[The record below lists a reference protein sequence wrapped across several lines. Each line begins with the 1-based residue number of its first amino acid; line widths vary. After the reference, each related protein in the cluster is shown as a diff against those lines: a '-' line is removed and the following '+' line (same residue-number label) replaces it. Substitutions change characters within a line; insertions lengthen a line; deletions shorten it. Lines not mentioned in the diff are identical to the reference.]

1 MSRENTQGVRRKVP
15 VPELRRR
22 AFADRLVV
30 RFPSLSARLT
40 QAVFRLP
47 PDHLLRRLLLDWG
60 ISHGFAALNRRD
72 HAAALV
78 AWAND
83 VETTWPREVLGL
95 GFDRVSRGRDE
106 RFRVQRQWAA
116 ELGEHQQKE
125 AEIIDVGDRLVV
137 LARILGS
144 GRASGAA
151 FQNEVGYVFLFSKG
165 RVVRE
170 DIFFSHREALE
181 AVGLRE

>member
-1 MSRENTQGVRRKVP
+1 MSRENIRRKVP

-30 RFPSLSARLT
+30 RFPSLNTRLT
-40 QAVFRLP
+40 QAAFRLP
-47 PDHLLRRLLLDWG
+47 SDHLLRRLLLDWG
-60 ISHGFAALNRRD
+60 IGHGFAALNRRD
-72 HAAALV
+72 HAAALA

-83 VETTWPREVLGL
+83 VETAWPRELAGL

-106 RFRVQRQWAA
+106 RFRFQRQWES
-116 ELGEHQQKE
+116 ELGEHQQKGV
-125 AEIIDVGDRLVV
+125 EIIDVGDRLVV

-144 GRASGAA
+144 GRTSGAA
-151 FQNEVGYVFLFSKG
+151 FQNEVGYVLLFSKG